1 VRAVEL
7 ALAMFS
13 AITRMRP
20 CWAFRALAAMAM
32 VAIDWERISV
42 I

>member
-1 VRAVEL
+1 
-7 ALAMFS
+7 MFS